1 MKMSTVVVP
10 LDGSAVAEAALP
22 YAEALAT
29 ALHAPMRLMTVKP
42 PEVRGA
48 LATLPEGR
56 PAQPEAPASE
66 EYLQRWAAV
75 LTKRGLTTS
84 VIIATGDPVD
94 EILAAADDA
103 PGGVVVMAT
112 HGRGGVERWMIGS
125 VADKVMR
132 LCTRPVLLV
141 RPPAPEDEDTTV
153 MPATV
158 ALRRILVPLDGSA
171 LAEHALE
178 PAMTLVRGTHAMLV
192 LVRVEPW
199 LAAMAP
205 MYGYLPDLST
215 MDQQAEDA
223 ARAYLDGVRARYPDI
238 AAQCV
243 VLRGSVAE
251 RLPAYAAEG
260 EIDLTVMTTH
270 GAGGMR
276 RLVLGSNADRLVR
289 SGAPVLLV
297 HELPADKEAKEAE
310 RARATRCATCHRLI
324 SFAVS
329 GDERC
334 PRCQSHLHTCAN
346 CVFSDGLA
354 CILQRPEAH
363 SRTTYPGHGCPRFT
377 FRETAGTLPL
387 TAR

>member
-1 MKMSTVVVP
+1 MKMSAVLVP

-29 ALHAPMRLMTVKP
+29 ALHAPVRLLTVKE

-56 PAQPEAPASE
+56 PAPVEQPASE

-75 LTKRGLTTS
+75 LAKRGLTAS
-84 VIIATGDPVD
+84 ASAMTGEPVD
-94 EILAAADDA
+94 EILAAADEL
-103 PGGVVVMAT
+103 PGCVVVMAT

-132 LCTRPVLLV
+132 LSTRPVLLV
-141 RPPAPEDEDTTV
+141 RPPAPADED
-153 MPATV
+153 ATV
-158 ALRRILVPLDGSA
+158 APATLAFHRILVPLDGSELAERA
-171 LAEHALE
+171 LAPAAAL
-178 PAMTLVRGTHAMLV
+178 ARGAHAMLV
-192 LVRVEPW
+192 LLRVEPW

-205 MYGYLPDLST
+205 GYGYLPDLST

-238 AAQCV
+238 PAQCI

-251 RLPAYAAEG
+251 RLPAFAREG

-270 GAGGMR
+270 GAGGLR
-276 RLVLGSNADRLVR
+276 RFVLGSNADRLVR
-289 SGAPVLLV
+289 SGSATLLV
-297 HELPADKEAKEAE
+297 REVPAAREQADAE
-310 RARATRCATCHRLI
+310 RVKATRCATCHRLI
-324 SFAVS
+324 TFTVVA
-329 GDERC
+329 DEVC
-334 PRCQSHLHTCAN
+334 PRCMTHLHTCPN

-363 SRTTYPGHGCPRFT
+363 SVTSYPGHGCPRFT
-377 FRETAGTLPL
+377 YRETTGALPVN
-387 TAR
+387 AR